1 MGSRPCGRWKLLEGP
16 QAECSDLGLT
26 GHLSCRE
33 GIRAYVDG
41 APMWSHPRGRNK
53 WFLHPVLSTVAWT
66 TLQVNLGT
74 IWTPE
79 LMSRLCLPGQ

>member
-1 MGSRPCGRWKLLEGP
+1 MTWPGNGQDFQTK
-16 QAECSDLGLT
+16 ALT

-41 APMWSHPRGRNK
+41 ASMWSHPRGRNK
-53 WFLHPVLSTVAWT
+53 WFLHPVLSTLAWT

-79 LMSRLCLPGQ
+79 LTRHLYLPGQ